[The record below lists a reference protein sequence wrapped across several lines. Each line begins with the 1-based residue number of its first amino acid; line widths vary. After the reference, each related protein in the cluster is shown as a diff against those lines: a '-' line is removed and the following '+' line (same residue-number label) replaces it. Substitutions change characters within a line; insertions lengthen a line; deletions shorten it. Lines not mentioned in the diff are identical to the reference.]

1 MVDTDLAATRR
12 ALHGVAELVVAGPQ
26 YRRSGTIRMRVV
38 PGGFAT
44 IAAPDVRVEGA
55 YLVADGVRVPL
66 VNTTIADLAT
76 AAGVRVGAPTG
87 LYDDGSGAHPGDEI
101 DVDASAAEYL
111 ANCLAIGDAALRQIE
126 PAETPVLWPEH
137 FDLGI
142 TVNEINYGVS
152 LGDSWL
158 GEPYAYVAPWQPRS
172 GEFWTTAP
180 FGAAVP
186 LRERGGVD
194 SLTEFF
200 AEGAQWARLDTVATS
215 ASTGE
220 ADVR

>member
-1 MVDTDLAATRR
+1 MVDTDLAATRQ

-26 YRRSGTIRMRVV
+26 YRQSGTIRMRVV

-44 IAAPDVRVEGA
+44 IAQPDVRVDGA

-66 VNTTIADLAT
+66 AHTTIADLAT
-76 AAGVRVGAPTG
+76 AAGVRVGAPDG
-87 LYDDGSGAHPGDEI
+87 LYDDGSGADPGDEV

-111 ANCLAIGDAALRQIE
+111 ATCLAVGDAALRRVE
-126 PAETPVLWPEH
+126 PSETPVLWPEH

-142 TVNEINYGVS
+142 TANEINYGVS

-158 GEPYAYVAPWQPRS
+158 DEPYAYVAPWQPRS

-186 LRERGGVD
+186 LREHGDVD
-194 SLTEFF
+194 SLTAFF
-200 AEGAQWARLDTVATS
+200 AEGAQRAQHDPVA
-215 ASTGE
+215 AM
-220 ADVR
+220 

>member
-1 MVDTDLAATRR
+1 MVDTDVTATRQ

-26 YRRSGTIRMRVV
+26 YRQSGTIRLRVV
-38 PGGFAT
+38 PGGFGS
-44 IAAPDVRVEGA
+44 IAEPDVRVDGA

-87 LYDDGSGAHPGDEI
+87 LYDDGSGADPGDEV
-101 DVDASAAEYL
+101 DVDAPAVAYL
-111 ANCLAIGDAALRQIE
+111 ADCLALGDAALRRVE

-137 FDLGI
+137 FDVGI
-142 TVNEINYGVS
+142 TADEINYGVS

-186 LRERGGVD
+186 LRERGDVD
-194 SLTEFF
+194 SLVAFF
-200 AEGAQWARLDTVATS
+200 AEGSQRARRDPVAT
-215 ASTGE
+215 
-220 ADVR
+220 

>member
-1 MVDTDLAATRR
+1 MVDADVTAARQ

-26 YRRSGTIRMRVV
+26 YRRSGTIRMRVI
-38 PGGFAT
+38 PGGFGS
-44 IAAPDVRVEGA
+44 IAEPDVRVDGA
-55 YLVADGVRVPL
+55 YLVAGGVRVPL

-76 AAGVRVGAPTG
+76 AAGVHVGAPAG
-87 LYDDGSGAHPGDEI
+87 LYEDGSGADPGDEV
-101 DVDASAAEYL
+101 DVDAAAAAYL
-111 ANCLAIGDAALRQIE
+111 ANCLALGDAALRRVE

-142 TVNEINYGVS
+142 TAGEINFGVS

-172 GEFWTTAP
+172 GEFWTTGP

-186 LRERGGVD
+186 LRERGDVD
-194 SLTEFF
+194 SLVAFF
-200 AEGAQWARLDTVATS
+200 FEGAERAQLDPVATL
-215 ASTGE
+215 
-220 ADVR
+220 